1 WTSRRHRSREP
12 RSSHGPWW
20 SRGGRHPEAPSPV
33 LALLLVAEILEL
45 GVDDIALRSAL
56 LASAV
61 SSRLS
66 GLGLLLRLP
75 VHRLRELVGGA
86 GQLLL
91 GPLDPVEVVAL
102 EGVPR
107 LGHGGLDALLV
118 LGRDLVRV
126 VPERPLGGV
135 DEGVALVLRLDRL
148 AVLGVLGC
156 VRFRFLLHPLDLVLP
171 QPRPHR

>member
-1 WTSRRHRSREP
+1 MVV
-12 RSSHGPWW
+12 
-20 SRGGRHPEAPSPV
+20 SRGTAPEAPSPV

-61 SSRLS
+61 GSRLS
-66 GLGLLLRLP
+66 GLGLLRLP
-75 VHRLRELVGGA
+75 VHRLRELVGCA

-118 LGRDLVRV
+118 LGRDLVRI
-126 VPERPLGGV
+126 VPERPLGRV
-135 DEGVALVLRLDRL
+135 DEGVALILRLDRL
-148 AVLGVLGC
+148 AVLG
-156 VRFRFLLHPLDLVLP
+156 
-171 QPRPHR
+171 